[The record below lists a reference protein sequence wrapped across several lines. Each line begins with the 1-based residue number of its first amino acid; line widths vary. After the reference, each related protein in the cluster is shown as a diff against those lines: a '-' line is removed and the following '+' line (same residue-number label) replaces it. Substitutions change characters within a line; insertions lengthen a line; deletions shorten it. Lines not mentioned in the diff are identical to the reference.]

1 MANAMIPN
9 EAAASA
15 RRTLFAT
22 GFVAD
27 RPDEGTTF
35 PSAGGNS
42 SDPRIQGVYWRCIVN
57 LFASARYTNPEQRL
71 ALFSN
76 AVPPV
81 VDGVDIGA
89 VLERFGVEIHQV
101 PLTARL
107 APGTTKSWGNVL
119 YFHDIMAWLVEHE
132 EPDLRLALVDSDVLV
147 TRPLAPL
154 FSMLDE
160 HPFGGY
166 IVRQTEPDEVVNGLT
181 VRDMD
186 RLSREFG
193 ATGGELALH
202 FGGELFLTS
211 IAGWLEHRGLFDALL
226 HDALTGTG
234 IARSIITEE
243 HIFSIAFAV
252 LDGKIASANHLIKRI
267 WTSPRYNSVAPGD
280 ERLLL
285 WHLPAEKRYGLRD
298 IFDTL
303 RRQGFPEAMDPAA
316 FRAMAMAFCG
326 LPRKSPRKIL
336 HDGMRQLAARLGLYP

>member
-1 MANAMIPN
+1 MMETGAG
-9 EAAASA
+9 A
-15 RRTLFAT
+15 RTGQTLLAT

-42 SDPRIQGVYWRCIVN
+42 ADPKIQAVYWRCIVN

-76 AVPPV
+76 AEPPV
-81 VDGVDIGA
+81 VDGVDIA
-89 VLERFGVEIHQV
+89 ATLARYGVEFHKV

-119 YFHDIMAWLVEHE
+119 YFHDIMDWLVKHE
-132 EPDLRLALVDSDVLV
+132 AADLRLALVDSDVLV

-154 FSMLDE
+154 FNMLDE

-166 IVRQTEPDEVVNGLT
+166 VVRQTEPDEVVNGLT

-186 RLSREFG
+186 RLAREFG
-193 ATGGELALH
+193 ATGGQLALH
-202 FGGELFLTS
+202 YGGELFLTS
-211 IAGWLEHRGLFDALL
+211 IAGWLERRSLFDALM
-226 HDALTGTG
+226 HDALSGTG

-243 HIFSIAFAV
+243 HIFSIAFHV
-252 LDGKIASANHLIKRI
+252 LDGRVASANHLIKRI

-280 ERLLL
+280 ERLML

-298 IFDTL
+298 IYEGL
-303 RRQGFPEAMDPAA
+303 RAKGFPETMDSAT

-326 LPRKSPRKIL
+326 LPRKSPRKLL
-336 HDGMRQLAARLGLYP
+336 HDGMRQLAAKLGLYP